1 VAPADA
7 RPGTRALG
15 ALTAAD
21 DDLRAWAR
29 LAPLGLVLLGA
40 GTCVTGDAA
49 VSRGTG
55 GSARGWVVAGTL
67 GLLLQGAGLSVFG
80 EAVKRRA
87 VHDARAS
94 STAVGATS

>member
-1 VAPADA
+1 MAADGG
-7 RPGTRALG
+7 PGTRALG
-15 ALTAAD
+15 ALTAPD

-49 VSRGTG
+49 VGRGTG
-55 GSARGWVVAGTL
+55 ASRRRWVLGGTV

-87 VHDARAS
+87 LHDVRTS
-94 STAVGATS
+94 SAAGAA